1 MRQSY
6 THWLHTQWPA
16 GRVEPRPETGRDG
29 QTSVRGV
36 RVAGELAGHLL
47 LRDAAESGARAVRA
61 ITAERGF
68 APSSD
73 PAIPD
78 IAIVGAGAA
87 GIAAAI
93 EARRAGLSVVVY
105 EAAAPFASISALARG
120 RSIVTPQA
128 SDPASDP
135 AAGADAGAA
144 VAGLA
149 VTAGRKE
156 DVLAG
161 LERQRVEAG
170 IETEAS
176 LVERVESRK
185 ESVALHHAGGRVTL
199 AQRAIVAIGRSG
211 VFPRLGCPGDD
222 LDKIRTRI
230 LDPTEYAGRRAL
242 VVGDGDHAIET
253 AVALA
258 TCGAKVTLACRGAAF
273 DHPRAENLAKLR
285 RIAEQPEAQVHI
297 ESPSAERVTT
307 ATMRN
312 MKSAEGPGSL
322 RVLMATT
329 VERVGPAAVTLVGA
343 DGVEQ
348 AVPNDAVFSMIGR
361 AEPAGF
367 LRRSGMR
374 MRGTRDAAAWIGLAV
389 SVFAFVLL
397 FHWAFNR
404 PELPIQQAVASYRA
418 FPYDL
423 PGLVDSAGGALAD
436 LANRETHLLYTVKV
450 SLGSPLFHLS
460 LAWCLAVTIFGARR
474 ISRRRT
480 PYVVW
485 QTLTLIAA
493 QWIFLIVIP
502 HLALPWAGRNGYFEP
517 RQSLRWIADQL
528 FERSDGFIGHERAYW
543 RAYGLILP
551 FPLNVFNVF
560 TDRPMWLWM
569 AIALL
574 QALVGIPLMVRRWG
588 KGGFCGWLCPAGALA
603 ETMGDAHREKMPHGP
618 RANQLNM
625 IGQGVLALV
634 LALLALRFL
643 AWSLGPR
650 SWAQTVF
657 REAFTGLPFF
667 NYSWFVV
674 LFAAGA
680 VGLGA
685 TFFFS
690 GRVWCRFACP
700 LGALSH
706 VHARTSRFRI
716 LPDKSKCISCGLCTA
731 VCHAGVDV
739 MNFANKD
746 QPMRD
751 PQCVRCS
758 ACVEQ
763 CPAAALAFGQV
774 RKSGEVVFDRLRAIP
789 DHLAGMRP

>member
-1 MRQSY
+1 MALSY
-6 THWLHTQWPA
+6 TQWLHTQWPA
-16 GRVEPRPETGRDG
+16 GTIEPRPETDRDG
-29 QTSVRGV
+29 RTSVRGV
-36 RVAGELAGHLL
+36 RVAGELAGHVL
-47 LRDAAESGARAVRA
+47 LREAADSGARAVRA
-61 ITAERGF
+61 IAAERGF
-68 APSSD
+68 KPSAD
-73 PAIPD
+73 PGVPD
-78 IAIVGAGAA
+78 LAVIGAGAA

-105 EAAAPFASISALARG
+105 EAAAPFASIAGLARG
-120 RSIVTPQA
+120 RSIVAPTAGPPAPAPGDGA
-128 SDPASDP
+128 SAS
-135 AAGADAGAA
+135 A
-144 VAGLA
+144 LA
-149 VTAGRKE
+149 ITAGRKE
-156 DVLAG
+156 DVLAD
-161 LERQRVEAG
+161 LERQRREAG

-176 LVERVESRK
+176 LVERIESRK
-185 ESVALHHAGGRVTL
+185 GAVALHHAGGRVTL

-222 LDKIRTRI
+222 LDKVRTRI
-230 LDPTEYAGRRAL
+230 LDPTEHAGKRAL

-258 TCGAKVTLACRGAAF
+258 TCGAKVTLACRGAEL
-273 DHPRAENLAKLR
+273 DRPRAENLGKLR
-285 RIAEQPEAQVHI
+285 RLTEQPEAQVHI

-329 VERVGPAAVTLVGA
+329 VERVGPAAVTLAGA
-343 DGVEQ
+343 DGAEQ
-348 AVPNDAVFSMIGR
+348 VVPNDVVFSMIGR
-361 AEPAGF
+361 AEPEGL
-367 LRRSGMR
+367 LRRSR
-374 MRGTRDAAAWIGLAV
+374 LRLRGTRDAAVWLGLAV
-389 SVFAFVLL
+389 SICVFVLVL
-397 FHWAFNR
+397 HWAVSR
-404 PELPIQQAVASYRA
+404 PELPIQRAVAAYRA

-436 LANRETHLLYTVKV
+436 LATRETHLLYTLKS
-450 SLGSPLFHLS
+450 SLGTPLFHLS

-474 ISRRRT
+474 IARRRT
-480 PYVVW
+480 PYVFW
-485 QTLTLIAA
+485 QTLTLIAV

-517 RQSLRWIADQL
+517 RQSLRWMADQL
-528 FERSDGFIGHERAYW
+528 FERSDGFLGHERAYW
-543 RAYGLILP
+543 RAYGFVLP

-574 QALVGIPLMVRRWG
+574 QALVGVPLMVRRWG
-588 KGGFCGWLCPAGALA
+588 KGGFCGWVCPAGALA
-603 ETMGDAHREKMPHGP
+603 ETMGDVHREKMPHGP
-618 RANQLNM
+618 LANRLNM

-634 LALLALRFL
+634 LALLALRFA

-657 REAFTGLPFF
+657 REAFSGLPFF
-667 NYSWFVV
+667 NYTWLVV
-674 LFAAGA
+674 LFMAGA
-680 VGLGA
+680 VGIGA

-706 VHARTSRFRI
+706 IHARSSRFRI
-716 LPDKSKCISCGLCTA
+716 LPEKAKCISCGVCTS

-746 QPMRD
+746 QPVRD

-758 ACVEQ
+758 ACLEQ
-763 CPAAALAFGQV
+763 CPTGALAFGLV
-774 RKSGEVVFDRLRAIP
+774 RKSGEVVFDRLRA
-789 DHLAGMRP
+789 GWGQV